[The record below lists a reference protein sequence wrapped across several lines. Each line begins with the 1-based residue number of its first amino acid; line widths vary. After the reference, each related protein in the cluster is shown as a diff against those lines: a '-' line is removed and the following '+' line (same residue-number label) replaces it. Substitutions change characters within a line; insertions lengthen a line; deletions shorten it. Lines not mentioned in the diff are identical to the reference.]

1 MFRVASSCCPG
12 CSPHFQNN
20 QLAHME
26 PGGCLYVNED
36 EDETVQESQ
45 EIVTENNDQEE
56 QGEQVSKPP
65 VVERPPLFEAPVQLG
80 DCPICYESL
89 KMIDFTVTK
98 CGHTF
103 HSSCVFRALEENTDC
118 PMCRCEL
125 VPVSYDPEDDE
136 EGGEE
141 DREDDDDVENDN
153 ESTTPN
159 LTLEQIYEKLQNF
172 GYTPLDI
179 LGHILQSE
187 EGIKRADETR
197 RTIEFHEEY
206 SEKLWGLVCGN
217 ISLADRD
224 LRTYA
229 QVTSQHHTES

>member
-1 MFRVASSCCPG
+1 
-12 CSPHFQNN
+12 
-20 QLAHME
+20 ME
-26 PGGCLYVNED
+26 PGGCLYVDED
-36 EDETVQESQ
+36 EDEPVQESQ
-45 EIVTENNDQEE
+45 EIIVENNDREEGGEQEE
-56 QGEQVSKPP
+56 EKEVSKPP
-65 VVERPPLFEAPVQLG
+65 VVERPPLFEAPIQLG

-125 VPVSYDPEDDE
+125 VQLSYDPEYDE

-141 DREDDDDVENDN
+141 DREYDDDVENDN

-179 LGHILQSE
+179 LGYILQSE
-187 EGIKRADETR
+187 QGIKRADETR
-197 RTIEFHEEY
+197 QTDEFHEKI
-206 SEKLWGLVCGN
+206 SEKIWGIACGN

-229 QVTSQHHTES
+229 QVTAQPPSHSTYANEVNNL